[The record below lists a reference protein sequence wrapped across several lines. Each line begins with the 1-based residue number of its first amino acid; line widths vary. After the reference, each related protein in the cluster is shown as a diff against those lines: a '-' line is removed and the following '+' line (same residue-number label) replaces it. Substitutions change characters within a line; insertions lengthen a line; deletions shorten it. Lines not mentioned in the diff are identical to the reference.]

1 MKFLSYENVFYGIKL
16 TNVVIYIQFENNS
29 KASGK
34 FEALLLGKTVSPS
47 ALALGWSLSLSIA
60 RIHFSCWELKSGYTL
75 KILRP

>member
-1 MKFLSYENVFYGIKL
+1 MKFLCYENVFYGIKL

-47 ALALGWSLSLSIA
+47 ALALG
-60 RIHFSCWELKSGYTL
+60 
-75 KILRP
+75 